1 MDKLIPLVEKALSRR
16 SFLAG
21 ASSVA
26 AATALAGCSDDG
38 TFTQPT
44 TTTTYSDTDI
54 LNFTL
59 NLEYLEA
66 EFYLRAATGSGLS
79 SADAGGSG
87 AGTVT
92 GGAAVPS
99 VPQAQARILNL
110 IAQDELNHV
119 RLLRSALGSAA
130 VVRPAIDFN
139 AGFNGAAS
147 AAGLGSSFNPFTSF
161 NNFLIGAFTFEDV
174 GVTAY
179 GGAAPL
185 LSSSSILNTAAGIQ
199 AVEAYHAGVIRT
211 MIAATG
217 AAPITTNLISTANAI
232 STLRGTLGG
241 GNETALSN
249 GLNATGTALQSSTTG
264 STVAAASA
272 STSVGY
278 SRTPSQVL
286 HIVYA
291 TGGGSGVSSGGF
303 FPSGMNGTIKA
314 TTA

>member
-1 MDKLIPLVEKALSRR
+1 MDKLTPLVEKALSRR
-16 SFLAG
+16 GFLTG
-21 ASSVA
+21 ATSVA
-26 AATALAGCSDDG
+26 AAAALAGCSDDG
-38 TFTQPT
+38 SATLPSSGF
-44 TTTTYSDTDI
+44 SDTDI
-54 LNFTL
+54 LNFAL

-92 GGAAVPS
+92 GGAAVPGAS
-99 VPQAQARILNL
+99 QSQMRILNM

-179 GGAAPL
+179 AGAAPL

-241 GNETALSN
+241 GNETTLSN
-249 GLNATGTALQSSTTG
+249 GLNSAGTALSGSTG
-264 STVAAASA
+264 STIVAASS

-291 TGGGSGVSSGGF
+291 SGGGSGVSSGGF
-303 FPSGMNGTIKA
+303 FPGGLNGNIKT